1 LLALHNILS
10 RYIYCLGLD
19 GTFPRALSTV
29 HERHGSPHRASVTV
43 TSLMLVIV
51 IGVIKSGVKPF
62 ATFAVLTGVGGYCL
76 LLLLILTSLSVL
88 MYFARDAKGEN
99 FWRTKLAP
107 AISFL
112 ILSFVGGLA
121 TVSMKILTGNVTVA
135 GILIA
140 VVFGT
145 LAIGVLYA
153 QHLKRAKPEV
163 YLAIGRQVI

>member
-1 LLALHNILS
+1 
-10 RYIYCLGLD
+10 
-19 GTFPRALSTV
+19 
-29 HERHGSPHRASVTV
+29 
-43 TSLMLVIV
+43 
-51 IGVIKSGVKPF
+51 
-62 ATFAVLTGVGGYCL
+62 
-76 LLLLILTSLSVL
+76 

-121 TVSMKILTGNVTVA
+121 TVSMKILTGNVMVA

-140 VVFGT
+140 VVFST